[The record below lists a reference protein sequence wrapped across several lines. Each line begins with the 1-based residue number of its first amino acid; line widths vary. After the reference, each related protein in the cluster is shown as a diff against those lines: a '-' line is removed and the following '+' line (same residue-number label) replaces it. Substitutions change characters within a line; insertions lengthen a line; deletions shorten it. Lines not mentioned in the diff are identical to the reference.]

1 MKTKL
6 TKKQKII
13 IIITTFLLFVVGLFL
28 IFNFFQ
34 KPTAT
39 PPIEKTFT
47 SDNTQSYE
55 QNLENW
61 KKQCFFKAG
70 TTYTAKEI
78 IDKIG
83 RSDVTVYC
91 LDGSGVDSS
100 YNSEASLRPTKENN
114 FKLYYAYTTG
124 WGGLF
129 DDLYFYLPGTSR
141 PVWNGGW
148 DPGKSLWLGSSIHN
162 NSFKFNTYVDTT
174 PPPPKP
180 EELE

>member
-28 IFNFFQ
+28 ILKLIH

-47 SDNTQSYE
+47 YDNNQTYE

-61 KKQCFFKAG
+61 KNQCYFKAG

-78 IDKIG
+78 REKLG
-83 RSDVTVYC
+83 RSDRTVYC
-91 LDGSGVDSS
+91 LDDGGVGW
-100 YNSEASLRPTKENN
+100 YNDYQFNLFSTEEDN
-114 FKLYYAYTTG
+114 FKLHYAYNTG
-124 WGGLF
+124 WGWFL
-129 DDLYFYLPGTSR
+129 DKWYFYLPGTSR
-141 PVWNGGW
+141 PGYNSSS
-148 DPGKSLWLGSSIHN
+148 DRGKSLLLGRSGSNFSIRFHI
-162 NSFKFNTYVDTT
+162 YVDTT
-174 PPPPKP
+174 PPPTKP
-180 EELE
+180 NN